1 MKRNLL
7 TIFTLALVVGSLA
20 VAACTTASDHAE
32 PETTSAEAV
41 EQTDAFLEQAE
52 SAALEAVGIDPATAN
67 AAIETIE
74 VAPAASGTS
83 EAALNADGIAS
94 GDVRLHGFV
103 TGGDVD
109 DQVRELVEGIEGEV
123 VVTIEED
130 GSFRVVP
137 VQTETATIST
147 TGLDQPEYPET
158 QTARTL
164 TAQEQLLTG
173 IWTRSINAVVLITT
187 DTTQIRGFF
196 PTPDAAT
203 GAGFF
208 WDNEG
213 HVVTNAHVIQS
224 TLVGVD
230 WADDITVT
238 THSGVE
244 YEVELV
250 GADEFADLAVL
261 KIVEPVPDDSH
272 TLVLGDSSALTPG
285 MTAIALGHPFGT
297 GQDFSMTH
305 GIVSG
310 LNREIQTTG
319 DPTLLV
325 PGVIQTDAD
334 VNPGNSGGPLL
345 NSAGR
350 IIGVNTQIRS
360 RDNTNSGVGFALPVN
375 LVKKVVDGII
385 ENGAALHSYI
395 GISMAPLTD
404 RIVER
409 SGVSSELEGI
419 YITVVYE
426 GTPAHTAGLI
436 GDSGYA
442 TTGFRATDL
451 EGDGDVILS
460 VNDIPVA
467 EIPALRQ
474 FLTFESSP
482 GDVVTFEVLRDGV
495 KVDVPVTLGSRA
507 NYE

>member
-1 MKRNLL
+1 MRRYLL
-7 TIFTLALVVGSLA
+7 TIFTLALALGLFA
-20 VAACTTASDHAE
+20 VTACTTSDDDAK
-32 PETTSAEAV
+32 PATTSAVAV
-41 EQTDAFLEQAE
+41 EQPDSFLEQAE
-52 SAALEAVGIDPATAN
+52 SAALEAVGIDPTSADV
-67 AAIETIE
+67 AIETTE
-74 VAPAASGTS
+74 VTPDTTDTTVPD
-83 EAALNADGIAS
+83 LDADGIAT
-94 GDVRLHGFV
+94 GDVRLYGFV

-109 DQVRELVEGIEGEV
+109 DQVRALVEGIEGEV

-130 GSFRVVP
+130 GAFRIVP

-147 TGLDQPEYPET
+147 NELDQPEYPET
-158 QTARTL
+158 QSARTL

-224 TLVGVD
+224 TIVGVD
-230 WADDITVT
+230 WDDDITVT

-244 YEVELV
+244 YEVELI

-261 KIVEPVPDDSH
+261 KIVEPVSDDSH

-345 NSAGR
+345 NSAGH

-375 LVKKVVDGII
+375 LVKKVVEGII
-385 ENGAALHSYI
+385 ENGAALHSYM
-395 GISMAPLTD
+395 GISMAPLTE

-409 SGVSSELEGI
+409 SGVSVDLEGV
-419 YITVVYE
+419 YITVVHE
-426 GTPAHTAGLI
+426 GTPAHSAGLR

-442 TTGFRATDL
+442 ATGFRATDL
-451 EGDGDVILS
+451 KGDGDVILS
-460 VNDIPVA
+460 VNDVPVG
-467 EIPALRQ
+467 EIPTLRQ

-482 GDVVTFEVLRDGV
+482 GDVVTFKVLRGGTEIEI
-495 KVDVPVTLGSRA
+495 PVTLGSRA